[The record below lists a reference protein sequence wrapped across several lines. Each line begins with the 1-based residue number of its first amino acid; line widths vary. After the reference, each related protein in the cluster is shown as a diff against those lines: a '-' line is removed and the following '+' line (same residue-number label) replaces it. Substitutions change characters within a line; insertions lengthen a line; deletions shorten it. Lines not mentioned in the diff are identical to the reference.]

1 MEVAPRGSS
10 DNNFSIDD
18 RIQHTRCGFSLY
30 GAAGYGT
37 RFGRPA
43 AAALDL
49 SIQHSPR
56 PPEPLARTH
65 RERFETIQ
73 TSSRR
78 LSSLASVY
86 PSLT

>member
-43 AAALDL
+43 AAEHHLEAPP
-49 SIQHSPR
+49 QHTAQPKA
-56 PPEPLARTH
+56 ARATSTH
-65 RERFETIQ
+65 TQREI
-73 TSSRR
+73 
-78 LSSLASVY
+78 
-86 PSLT
+86 